1 MKRRVFLQV
10 VNALSPVGG
19 AETAAVGLAVHASKN
34 WEPHVLC
41 LRDASSDASSPL
53 EKALAAEG
61 IPVHRI
67 AMRGLRDLASG
78 LSLAALLRRT
88 GVVAVNAHNRPSDA
102 WLMFW
107 SAAVGI
113 PVRIYTR
120 QLTYPDVTPSM
131 RRRYRLAA
139 RVAHRV
145 VAISSA
151 VAGHLVRREGTPEE
165 KIAVIPNG
173 VDTTRFDTSS
183 PAVRAA
189 RSALRAAWG
198 IPPDVPLVG
207 ALCRLS
213 DQKGLDIFLDA
224 AARILAV
231 EPRTRFAVVGE
242 GEMRGALKSH
252 ARTIGIAKSVVFPG
266 FHDPAAALAAF
277 DIYLTTSR
285 YEGIQL
291 TLLEAMSSKLP
302 VVTPRIGPF
311 PEVVEDGV
319 TGLLPTPRIWAPIAE
334 TLDPEPFAAAVV
346 RLLRDPAL
354 RASIGEAGRKRV
366 EESFGLD
373 TMVARYEAL
382 YERILDRGWCR

>member
-19 AETAAVGLAVHASKN
+19 AETAAVSLAIRASGD

-41 LRDASSDASSPL
+41 LRDASSDALSPL
-53 EKALAAEG
+53 EEALAAAE

-67 AMRGLRDLASG
+67 AMNGLRDVASG
-78 LSLAALLRRT
+78 LSLAALLRRI
-88 GVVAVNAHNRPSDA
+88 GAVAVNAHNRPSDG

-107 SAAVGI
+107 SAAMGI

-139 RVAHRV
+139 RMAHRV

-151 VAGHLVRREGTPEE
+151 VAGHLVRLEGTPEE
-165 KIAVIPNG
+165 KIVVIPNG
-173 VDTTRFDTSS
+173 VDTARFDTSS
-183 PAVRAA
+183 SAA
-189 RSALRAAWG
+189 RARGAALRAAWG
-198 IPPDVPLVG
+198 IPPDVPVVG

-213 DQKGLDIFLDA
+213 DQKGLDIFLEV

-242 GEMRGALKSH
+242 GEARTALESH
-252 ARTIGIAKSVVFPG
+252 ARTIGITKSVVFPG

-277 DIYLTTSR
+277 DIYLTTAR

-291 TLLEAMSSKLP
+291 TLLEAMSSRLP

-319 TGLLPTPRIWAPIAE
+319 TGLLPTPTVWVPIAE
-334 TLDPEPFAAAVV
+334 QLDPEPFAVAVI
-346 RLLRDPAL
+346 RLLRDPSL
-354 RASIGEAGRKRV
+354 RASLGEAGRKRV
-366 EESFGLD
+366 EEAFSLD
-373 TMVARYEAL
+373 TMVSRYEAL
-382 YERILDRGWCR
+382 YQRILARGSAP